1 VRRPAWHLRIWVR
14 APKPGH
20 GACFSRVS
28 GSGPAAPGRTRDAHA
43 EHLAGRAVI
52 EGFESDLI
60 PAGHVS
66 EQGAKLTGPRGALPG
81 PSLGSAWP
89 PVTPRPVFVAT
100 A

>member
-1 VRRPAWHLRIWVR
+1 M
-14 APKPGH
+14 
-20 GACFSRVS
+20 
-28 GSGPAAPGRTRDAHA
+28 
-43 EHLAGRAVI
+43 AGRAVI

>member
-20 GACFSRVS
+20 GACFSRIS
-28 GSGPAAPGRTRDAHA
+28 GSGPAAAGRTGDAHA

-52 EGFESDLI
+52 AGFESDLT

-81 PSLGSAWP
+81 P
-89 PVTPRPVFVAT
+89 
-100 A
+100 